1 MAISVDVVGKSVSV
15 DVVGKLVNIDAVF
28 RDSSGNVVAAPD
40 GATYEWSVTAGGEF
54 VTIQG
59 VGDFNEIC
67 GVTPV
72 APGTAIVSLTV
83 SGRGLESPL
92 TGTLEV
98 TVLGMEPASVEL
110 NGIVIDALPT
120 VIEAA

>member
-1 MAISVDVVGKSVSV
+1 MSVSV

-54 VTIQG
+54 VTVEG
-59 VGDFNEIC
+59 TGADNAVGK
-67 GVTPV
+67 VTPV
-72 APGTAIVSLTV
+72 APGTATVSLTV
-83 SGRGLESPL
+83 SGGVLASPL

-98 TVLGMEPASVEL
+98 TVVSMEPVSVEL
-110 NGIVIDALPT
+110 NGT
-120 VIEAA
+120 VVVAT